1 MKRPAALRKP
11 ATSQSEKKKPKL
23 EEEVSQEPE
32 EVEEEEVQ
40 EEEEEKKNK
49 KVNKSEGKPAALT
62 KKALEDHQAFLQEA
76 GKLSDKEFEKALA
89 KLPDKQQQ
97 CLWKKFEASRKGSGW
112 EEKYKQET
120 TGTGSMVRKK
130 NLLRS
135 WCLDG
140 GKCSEFYKKA
150 FASITLEKSHG
161 VEKEWISQKKM
172 EEELGLE
179 EMKARVE
186 AGTLKWRRNPE
197 DVRFFQFQKL
207 SEKEALAVKKSQGAT
222 RTASASAAL
231 KDMVSF
237 DKLMGEEV
245 DEEDFG
251 FGAEEGSDTE
261 QVDKELAKALGMGAS
276 KAKDDTNKKAD
287 KWAELSQ
294 VQDGSKA
301 VEIQEKLVRFKTEI
315 SKDLASLESGA
326 FALAKA
332 GRDKEL
338 QKAVRSAKQKAQQVL
353 GELQKLM
360 GKKGAKRE
368 VVDTLS
374 KAFSILKECKAVKV
388 KVAKALK

>member
-32 EVEEEEVQ
+32 EVEKEKEQ
-40 EEEEEKKNK
+40 EEEEGKKEKNG
-49 KVNKSEGKPAALT
+49 VGKPAALT

-76 GKLSDKEFEKALA
+76 SKLSDKEFQEALG
-89 KLPDKQQQ
+89 KLPGKQQQ
-97 CLWKKFEASRKGSGW
+97 CLWKKFEASRKSSGW

-120 TGTGSMVRKK
+120 TGAGSMVRKK

-140 GKCSEFYKKA
+140 GKCSEMYKKA
-150 FASITLEKSHG
+150 FASISLERSHG
-161 VEKEWISQKKM
+161 VEKEWISKKKM

-179 EMKARVE
+179 EMKARIE

-222 RTASASAAL
+222 RTASASASL

-237 DKLMGEEV
+237 DQLMGEDV

-251 FGAEEGSDTE
+251 FGAEEGSGTE
-261 QVDKELAKALGMGAS
+261 GMDKDLAKALGLKES
-276 KAKDDTNKKAD
+276 KGKDNTNKKAD

-294 VQDGSKA
+294 VQDGSRA
-301 VEIQEKLVRFKTEI
+301 GEIEEKLVKFKTEI
-315 SKDLASLESGA
+315 SKDLASLEGGA
-326 FALAKA
+326 FALAKK
-332 GRDKEL
+332 GGDKGL
-338 QKAVRSAKQKAQQVL
+338 QKAVKSAKQKAQEVL
-353 GELQKLM
+353 GELEKLL

-368 VVDTLS
+368 VVAVLS
-374 KAFSILKECKAVKV
+374 KALTTLKECKAVKV